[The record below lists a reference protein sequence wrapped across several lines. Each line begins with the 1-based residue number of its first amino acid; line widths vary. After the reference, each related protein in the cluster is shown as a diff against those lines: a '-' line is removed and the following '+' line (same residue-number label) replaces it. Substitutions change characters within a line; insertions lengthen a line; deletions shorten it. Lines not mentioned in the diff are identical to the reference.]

1 MSDHQESPKRR
12 LRPGELLA
20 SKVYEIDVEEPAKD
34 VFRITLANEASRR
47 VLRLGQEADRQN
59 EVTVLVGY
67 LDTTLDIIGEEVTGM
82 YYPWSRPPGITGQN
96 DGTPHRFD
104 VQINDPRK
112 RELIK
117 QCAKISGVEEH
128 EAVRRLTAA
137 ALGLVIFENGDPEE
151 PKLHPMLTG
160 ETSTTVH

>member
-20 SKVYEIDVEEPAKD
+20 SKVYEIDVEEAAKD

-47 VLRLGQEADRQN
+47 VLRLGQDADHQN

-82 YYPWSRPPGITGQN
+82 YYPWSRPPGITVQN

-117 QCAKISGVEEH
+117 QCAKVSGVEEH

-137 ALGLVIFENGDPEE
+137 ALRLVIFENGDPEE
-151 PKLHPMLTG
+151 PRLHPMLTG